1 MLLITATLNRSS
13 ESLPTSSSAR
23 SAESTHGS
31 YLADQP
37 ETGGVSP
44 SGVNHGCV
52 PVTGAVAAVDAVSGV
67 AAPPGLTSLATS
79 LSFQSG

>member
-1 MLLITATLNRSS
+1 MLLITATMNRSS

-52 PVTGAVAAVDAVSGV
+52 PVTGAVAAVDARKRRCGTHRLDI
-67 AAPPGLTSLATS
+67 PGNIP
-79 LSFQSG
+79 